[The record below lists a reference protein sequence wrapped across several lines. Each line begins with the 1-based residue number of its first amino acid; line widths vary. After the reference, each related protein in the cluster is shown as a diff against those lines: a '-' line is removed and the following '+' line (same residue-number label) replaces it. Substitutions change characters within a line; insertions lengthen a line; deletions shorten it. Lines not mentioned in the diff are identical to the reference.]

1 MINKRNTYLFNFL
14 FASASLLFSDMLD
27 AQSIVIDENFDD
39 WTVVEDIINDAGDR
53 SGLEIRELRITN
65 DDEYLYLLIELS
77 QEINLQDGNNIRVLI
92 DSDNNSNTG
101 TSFLEIGADFIY
113 EFGNRSGI
121 VNRFTP
127 VDHPDVGLFSLPTV
141 SSNIFEIAFDLAK
154 LQNLISID
162 QDLRFYVQMNEIGG
176 DIAPDSNNAY
186 TYSLTSGS
194 ETSLKEYD
202 FKKSNPEYI
211 RVLSYNVLRD
221 NIFNNDAFSS
231 FKRILE
237 GIDADI
243 MCFQEIYDRNEQSLL
258 DRLEQMQVIDNTSN
272 WYAAKNGNDLIT
284 VSRYPISFDRE
295 VAGNSVLEIE
305 TPNGPL
311 VIFNCH
317 LPCCDNNQGRV
328 EEIDAL
334 LSYLNSSLEGDS
346 DLEIAF
352 GTPYIFLGDMNLVG
366 HASQLESMITGNIID
381 NQRFGPDPRI
391 NYGFDSMA
399 DSKPG
404 TTAYPGSF
412 TWQDQWSS
420 FPPGRLDF
428 IIYTNSV
435 MDLVNSFTLNSLKME
450 DQTLNELGLQRTDTE
465 RASDHL
471 PLICDFSYGLSSVQD
486 QQGSTQ
492 TKIYPNPAS
501 EFVQIESEKQI
512 SSISLF
518 DLRGAVIREVNNV
531 NNKVFKLELN
541 SLPKTSY
548 VLWIGY
554 KDGTSESNSIVLK

>member
-1 MINKRNTYLFNFL
+1 MYQSKT
-14 FASASLLFSDMLD
+14 
-27 AQSIVIDENFDD
+27 QSIIIDEDFED
-39 WTVVEDIINDAGDR
+39 WTNVEAVINDAGDR
-53 SGLEIRELRITN
+53 SGLEIREIRITN
-65 DDEYLYLLIELS
+65 DDEYLYFLLELS
-77 QEINLQDGNNIRVLI
+77 QEINLQDGNSIRVLI

-101 TSFLEIGADFIY
+101 TSFLDIGADFIY

-141 SSNIFEIAFDLAK
+141 SSNTFEIAFDLAR
-154 LQNLISID
+154 LHDLISIG
-162 QDLRFYVQMNEIGG
+162 QELRLYVQMNEIAG
-176 DIAPDSNNAY
+176 DIAPDVNNAY
-186 TYSLTSGS
+186 TYTLSTGS
-194 ETSLKEYD
+194 ETNIKEYD
-202 FKKSNPEYI
+202 FKKSNPEDI

-243 MCFQEIYDRNEQSLL
+243 MCFQEIYDRDEQSLL
-258 DRLEQMQVIDNTSN
+258 DRLEQMQIIDNASD

-284 VSRYPISFDRE
+284 VSKYPIIFNRE

-305 TPNGPL
+305 SPNGPL

-346 DLEIAF
+346 ELNIAF

-366 HASQLESMITGNIID
+366 HASQLESMLTGNIID

-391 NYGFDSMA
+391 NYGLGNMA
-399 DSKPG
+399 DSKPA
-404 TTAYPGSF
+404 TTAYPASF

-450 DQTLNELGLQRTDTE
+450 DQTLSELGLIRSDTE

-471 PLICDFSYGLSSVQD
+471 PLVCDFSYGLSSVQD
-486 QQGSTQ
+486 QKGFGKTR
-492 TKIYPNPAS
+492 IYPNPAS
-501 EFVQIESEKQI
+501 EFVQIESEKLI
-512 SSISLF
+512 SSLSLY
-518 DLRGAVIREVNNV
+518 DLGGAVIKEVNNV
-531 NNKVFKLELN
+531 NNKDFKLQLN
-541 SLPKTSY
+541 LFPMASY
-548 VLWIGY
+548 VLRIGF
-554 KDGTSESNSIVLK
+554 KDGTSESSSLILK